1 MQQIGEGILS
11 MQIVAFLTTYQRR
24 LVASNH
30 TLTEPQPLSEML
42 HPAEDYIVIQFGRIS
57 DDLFT
62 LDYSF
67 PMCAVQAFAIALSS
81 FDSKLACE

>member
-1 MQQIGEGILS
+1 MWRWETDVQ
-11 MQIVAFLTTYQRR
+11 QIVAFLTTYQRR

-30 TLTEPQPLSEML
+30 TLTEPQPLSEL
-42 HPAEDYIVIQFGRIS
+42 LLPAEDYIVIQFGRIS